1 MKKVLR
7 TFAVCAVM
15 FSVFGCMNVLDSSS
29 DENFVNKNFGS
40 LSVCEDSSGR
50 KLDIPSIK
58 YASLTVSGT
67 EIKEEDE
74 PFVNVAVVDGKASGI
89 SIKNVPVGKNRIV
102 FLKQNAKRKK
112 ILWLTFLMW
121 IMSFL

>member
-67 EIKEEDE
+67 GIKEEDE

-102 FLKQNAKRKK
+102 YCSSKR
-112 ILWLTFLMW
+112 
-121 IMSFL
+121 

>member
-7 TFAVCAVM
+7 TFVVCAVM

-67 EIKEEDE
+67 GIKEEDE
-74 PFVNVAVVDGKASGI
+74 PFVNVAVVDAKLRES
-89 SIKNVPVGKNRIV
+89 P
-102 FLKQNAKRKK
+102 LKMFRLEKTESLLFKQKMKLRKR
-112 ILWLTFLMW
+112 LEL
-121 IMSFL
+121 

>member
-1 MKKVLR
+1 MQQS
-7 TFAVCAVM
+7 FCAAVM